1 MTIDR
6 SIRIMTGYG
15 PQETWDLEVK
25 MKFFCALEEK
35 IAKAANEGKSLI
47 IMGDLNS
54 KLGPEYIRKDPK
66 EITENGKILAG
77 IMERNA
83 LSVVNRATELRI
95 AAREIN
101 MKMVYSL
108 TRKTLSMS
116 KAMKKSNKPL
126 ENTGTWKKNSLPEIA
141 SLA

>member
-1 MTIDR
+1 
-6 SIRIMTGYG
+6 
-15 PQETWDLEVK
+15 
-25 MKFFCALEEK
+25 
-35 IAKAANEGKSLI
+35 
-47 IMGDLNS
+47 MGL
-54 KLGPEYIRKDPK
+54 
-66 EITENGKILAG
+66 
-77 IMERNA
+77 NA